1 MRTKIELK
9 NNIITLKSQFKES
22 ISILFSINRIY
33 LLNNLE
39 FLF

>member
-22 ISILFSINRIY
+22 IPILFSINRIY